1 MNNIADLITDI
12 QKQELIEI
20 DGSLNPESQKRIESQ
35 ILKTIAESKNPKAT
49 VVGKRRLSKR
59 LTLILAAALTMTLG
73 LTAIAAKENEWDIA
87 LINFMGIGNANT
99 LQLESGEV
107 QINQSAT
114 SECIDYG
121 TTDAG
126 EKKDITMTA
135 TTSIGDENEVYIRIE
150 TDYELPDGFNPET
163 DYILPEDYS
172 LSISDNRSG
181 YGSVFTY
188 FAEDNK
194 LGFLM
199 SISNCEDINTSSLS
213 IHMEDFYLYH
223 DLNNKNAPHEK
234 ELLCTGSWDLNWKFH
249 YKSGTKTYH
258 MLRPFENNGITYY
271 LTEVKI
277 SPISIRME
285 AFRMPSNRH
294 KEYSGDWLESIHFS
308 DGSFITID
316 GMDSAGMKNGMFA
329 DSYVGIEMLGNAINP
344 ENVEKLMIGGR
355 EIQLH

>member
-1 MNNIADLITDI
+1 MNNIADLITEI
-12 QKQELIEI
+12 QEQELIEI
-20 DGSLNPESQKRIESQ
+20 NGSLNPEGQKRIESQ
-35 ILKTIAESKNPKAT
+35 ILKAIAESNASKAKF
-49 VVGKRRLSKR
+49 VRKRRLSKR
-59 LTLILAAALTMTLG
+59 LTLVLAAALTMTLG
-73 LTAIAAKENEWDIA
+73 LTALAAKENEWDIA
-87 LINFMGIGNANT
+87 LINFMGISNANT

-114 SECIDYG
+114 SECMDYG

-126 EKKDITMTA
+126 EKKDVTMTA

-150 TDYELPDGFNPET
+150 TDYELPDSFNPET

-172 LSISDNRSG
+172 LHVSENRSG
-181 YGSVFTY
+181 FGSVFTY

-199 SISNCEDINTSSLS
+199 SISNCEDINTSSVF

-223 DLNNKNAPHEK
+223 DLNNENATAEK
-234 ELLCTGSWDLNWKFH
+234 ELLCTGSWNLEWKFH

-258 MLRPFENNGITYY
+258 MLRPFKNNGITYY

-285 AFRMPSNRH
+285 AFRMPSDRH
-294 KEYSGDWLESIHFS
+294 KEYSGDWLKSIHFS

-316 GMDSAGMKNGMFA
+316 GMDSAGMKNGMFG

-344 ENVEKLMIGGR
+344 ENVEKLVIGGR
-355 EIQLH
+355 EIRLK